1 LILRDCMTRSLSV
14 HIGLACRL
22 CAPGYALLTVMTGA
36 ALAQA
41 TDPVSPRPADT
52 APSVQTQPAVKQ
64 GAPPDG
70 CQPIGLT
77 ASGEIVYPIQCKAFV
92 ERERAAEQ
100 KPAAAPA
107 AAPEK
112 AEAQPAAAEVKTVA
126 KSKDSA
132 VPATGKPA
140 AEPVDAARLPKS
152 AERGVGPSGCTHFR
166 SYEATSATYLGFDGE
181 RRPCREAAGQSAK
194 R

>member
-1 LILRDCMTRSLSV
+1 MTRFLSV
-14 HIGLACRL
+14 QIGLACRL

-36 ALAQA
+36 ALAQT

-52 APSVQTQPAVKQ
+52 APSVQTQPAMKQ

-100 KPAAAPA
+100 KPAAAREAPA

-112 AEAQPAAAEVKTVA
+112 AEAQPAAAEAKPAA

-132 VPATGKPA
+132 VPQTSKPA

-181 RRPCREAAGQSAK
+181 RHPCREAAGQSAK